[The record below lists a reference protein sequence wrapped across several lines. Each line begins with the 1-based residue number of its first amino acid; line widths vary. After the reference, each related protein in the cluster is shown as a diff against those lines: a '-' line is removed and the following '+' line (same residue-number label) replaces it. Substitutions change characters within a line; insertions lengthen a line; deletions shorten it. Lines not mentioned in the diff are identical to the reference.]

1 MRGPLFSPTDSKPGG
16 PGAVAG
22 NFCLG
27 APLLLSLIGTVLL
40 LAAAGPTVAAG
51 LAAVVLV
58 ATSLGIGRLLVRQ
71 QAGTLAAARHAADAE
86 IERLTQLYTQCAP
99 VWIRQLETVRGE
111 ADTEVGQL
119 ARVFGNITQ
128 RLDDAIGL
136 SGPSPTRNGNA
147 QDEILVA
154 LGRNG
159 RELET
164 LVAALRLLQT
174 SKQRIVQEIGAEAA
188 RLKDNASEIRQIAL
202 HIRMVALNATIEAA
216 RAGAAGKPFAVI
228 VSDMRELAVR
238 TAEASEL
245 FSRNNDRLHGMIGA
259 AFREQAE
266 KDSGIVSIA
275 GAEELVRKVV
285 ASSEAMMRQLTRA
298 IAAMEDERKGV
309 REDISQ
315 VLVSLQF
322 QDRVSQ
328 ILSHVTRNLEDM
340 QAHLRGGDRDA
351 MDDLQWLERMAG
363 TYSTPEE
370 FDNHTGT
377 RLSTVQAGSA
387 VTFF

>member
-1 MRGPLFSPTDSKPGG
+1 MSGPLFRATTSRAGRT
-16 PGAVAG
+16 GAVAG
-22 NFCLG
+22 NFCVG
-27 APLLLSLIGTVLL
+27 APLLLSLVGTALL

-51 LAAVVLV
+51 LSAIVLV
-58 ATSLGIGRLLVRQ
+58 ASGLGIGRLLLHR
-71 QAGTLAAARHAADAE
+71 QAGTLAAVRHAADTE
-86 IERLTQLYTQCAP
+86 IARLTQLYTECAP

-119 ARVFGNITQ
+119 ARVFGHITQ
-128 RLDDAIGL
+128 KLDDAIGL
-136 SGPSPTRNGNA
+136 SGLSPSRSGNA
-147 QDEILVA
+147 QDEILAA

-259 AFREQAE
+259 AFREQAQ

-328 ILSHVTRNLEDM
+328 ILSHVTRNLEDL
-340 QAHLRGGDRDA
+340 QGQLRIGNLDSMG
-351 MDDLQWLERMAG
+351 DLQWLERMAG

-370 FDNHTGT
+370 FDNHTGA
-377 RLSTVQAGSA
+377 RLSTVQPGSA